1 MSSMLGQI
9 CLFCIFGAFWS
20 RFCILERNLTRRH
33 LTLIFS
39 SFFGHSSD
47 RDARFGT
54 YQSYILSNKSQVFLC
69 RAGIGGKAHGGLGG
83 GGGGVLVRLF
93 LIIFAEIIKSET
105 FVDHLRKNPL
115 KYQISC
121 FED

>member
-1 MSSMLGQI
+1 M
-9 CLFCIFGAFWS
+9 
-20 RFCILERNLTRRH
+20 TRRH

-121 FED
+121 FIEYHPISRFNVGILRTLFSFLGFKQKD